1 MRRLMLLA
9 FALSLLPRAAS
20 ADVPIDKI
28 SFQPQV
34 KNLHCLK
41 PETVA
46 MITDLVAKIGPIE
59 ITSTCGGRHARHS
72 QHYAGRAID
81 FRPLE
86 TTPRKAAAAA
96 RSLEAVGGVGTYSNG
111 LVHADVGAREASWHG
126 HKRSTRYAKAYQRRH
141 YTRLARNSR

>member
-1 MRRLMLLA
+1 MRRLLLLVC
-9 FALSLLPRAAS
+9 ALLFLPRIAF

-34 KNLHCLK
+34 KNLNCLK
-41 PETVA
+41 PEALTMV
-46 MITDLVAKIGPIE
+46 TDLVAKIGPIE

-111 LVHADVGAREASWHG
+111 LVHVDVGAREASWHG
-126 HKRSTRYAKAYQRRH
+126 QKRSTRYAKVYQRRH
-141 YTRLARNSR
+141 YTRVARNSR